1 MTFEN
6 VGFTKGVAS
15 GGGAAAAA
23 AASGS
28 NSSSVPGLPQGA
40 SVRYLACADCDCGPL
55 GYHVELAG
63 RDLGQE
69 VAAEAEGQGR
79 GQVQAQEERGQMQH
93 QREFLLD
100 LQRCRYRLP

>member
-1 MTFEN
+1 MAFEN

-15 GGGAAAAA
+15 GGGPA

-28 NSSSVPGLPQGA
+28 VSDSVPGLPQGA

-55 GYHVELAG
+55 GYHVQLAG

-69 VAAEAEGQGR
+69 VAAEAEGQGQ
-79 GQVQAQEERGQMQH
+79 GQGQAQEKEKSGQIQH
-93 QREFLLD
+93 EREFLLD
-100 LQRCRYRLP
+100 LQRCRYKLA